1 MRIAEF
7 ICVENFYFQSR
18 SNRACCHNS
27 QQSLAEQMLPIPD
40 PLEDTDIDQAVLFG
54 SICDDLVTKSYSVQI
69 NALPQTLIKLLSD
82 RAGYEDDLQYKSAG
96 IGRATDHHKNKN
108 IRRTDIVWIGNEI
121 FPDNKWNEWA
131 DTLKTALNRDL
142 FLGLTSFESHY
153 ARYNQGDFY
162 KKHLDAF
169 KGADNRRISVVLF
182 LNDSWKDTDAGE
194 LRLFVGPDH
203 KEEILIAPELGTL
216 VVFLSDLIPHE
227 VLPTNRTRY
236 SIAGWY
242 R

>member
-1 MRIAEF
+1 MKIAEC
-7 ICVENFYFQSR
+7 ICVENFYFQFC

-27 QQSLAEQMLPIPD
+27 QQSLTEQMLPIPD
-40 PLEDTDIDQAVLFG
+40 PLEDADIDQAALFG
-54 SICDDLVTKSYSVQI
+54 LICDDLVAKSYSVQI
-69 NALPQTLIKLLSD
+69 NALPQGLVKLLSD
-82 RAGYEDDLQYKSAG
+82 RASYEDGLQYTPAG
-96 IGRATDHHKNKN
+96 IGRATDHHKNQN

-131 DTLKTALNRDL
+131 DKLKTALNRDL
-142 FLGLTSFESHY
+142 FLGLQYFESHY
-153 ARYNQGDFY
+153 ARYNEGDFY

-182 LNDSWKDTDAGE
+182 LNDLWKDTDAGE

-203 KEEILIAPELGTL
+203 KEQILIAPELGTL